1 MSNSDIKELVVDF
14 DLDYL
19 PGISYLPFHVHIPVI
34 RKVSISN
41 QTDQSLTEL
50 TLSIAPSDDFSSSFK
65 TKIANLNP
73 GETMEVKD
81 LKLKLKG
88 NFFATLTEMEL
99 HKSGKSSNEISREL
113 GIPADIVRRW
123 SREYKNSAEASFA
136 GNGKPVM
143 TAEQREIAQLKK
155 ALKEAEIERDILK
168 KAVGIF
174 SKSDNKYSGS

>member
-1 MSNSDIKELVVDF
+1 MVV
-14 DLDYL
+14 
-19 PGISYLPFHVHIPVI
+19 
-34 RKVSISN
+34 
-41 QTDQSLTEL
+41 
-50 TLSIAPSDDFSSSFK
+50 
-65 TKIANLNP
+65 
-73 GETMEVKD
+73 
-81 LKLKLKG
+81 
-88 NFFATLTEMEL
+88 EL

-113 GIPADIVRRW
+113 GVPADMVRRW
-123 SREYKNSAEASFA
+123 SREYSSAGEGSFA